1 MDMNWLE
8 LLYEIFRVCIIPM
21 LGILTTYL
29 VKYIKARGEKMAIDV
44 DNELGNKYITMLT
57 TTITEC
63 VIATNQ
69 TYVDSLKQQGKF
81 DAEAQKQAFVLT
93 YNSVLGIL
101 SEEAK
106 KYLENAYGDLTL
118 YLTQKIE
125 AEVNTNKI

>member
-1 MDMNWLE
+1 MWLD
-8 LLYEIFRVCIIPM
+8 LLYDILKVCIIPM
-21 LGILTTYL
+21 LGILTSYL
-29 VKYIKARGEKMAIDV
+29 VKYIKANGEKIAIDV
-44 DNELGNKYITMLT
+44 DNELAAKYITMLT

-81 DAEAQKQAFVLT
+81 DMEAQKQAFVLT
-93 YNSVLGIL
+93 YNAVLAIL
-101 SEEAK
+101 SDDAK

-125 AEVNTNKI
+125 AEVNVNK

>member
-1 MDMNWLE
+1 MWLD
-8 LLYEIFRVCIIPM
+8 LLYDILKVCIIPM
-21 LGILTTYL
+21 LGILTSYL
-29 VKYIKARGEKMAIDV
+29 VKYIKANGEKIAIDV
-44 DNELGNKYITMLT
+44 DNELAAKYITMLT

-81 DAEAQKQAFVLT
+81 DMEAQKQAFVLT
-93 YNSVLGIL
+93 YNAVLAIL
-101 SEEAK
+101 SDDAK

-125 AEVNTNKI
+125 AEVNANKM